1 MKKNRWAGR
10 VIKNCKKRGEW
21 AELVFA
27 MRAIERGLHLARP
40 WGESS
45 GYDFTVDQGERIVR
59 VQVKSTISH
68 QGKGYWC
75 TLKDSKGPYKKGTFD
90 FVAAYVIPEDVWFII
105 PEKIVRG
112 MWGVGLYPKLETAK
126 YREYQEAWHLL
137 SGEKPGT
144 VARIQA
150 CAERPL
156 LRHWFSVVNWAAGP
170 LRFLKGGIPQLCPAW
185 IPLHFRRFRENSL
198 RRLRHEQE
206 CRDPSTAHADS

>member
-1 MKKNRWAGR
+1 MTGHFMEESMRKNRWAGR

-27 MRAIERGLHLARP
+27 MRAIELGLRLGRP

-45 GYDFTVDQGERIVR
+45 GYDFTVDQGSRIVR
-59 VQVKSTISH
+59 VQVKSTISR

-75 TLKDSKGPYKKGTFD
+75 TLKDSKGPYKKGSFA

-112 MWGVGLYPKLETAK
+112 MWGVGLYPKLESAK

-137 SGEKPGT
+137 RGETPG
-144 VARIQA
+144 VIARIEA
-150 CAERPL
+150 CVEEYVPE
-156 LRHWFSVVNWAAGP
+156 G
-170 LRFLKGGIPQLCPAW
+170 
-185 IPLHFRRFRENSL
+185 
-198 RRLRHEQE
+198 
-206 CRDPSTAHADS
+206 T